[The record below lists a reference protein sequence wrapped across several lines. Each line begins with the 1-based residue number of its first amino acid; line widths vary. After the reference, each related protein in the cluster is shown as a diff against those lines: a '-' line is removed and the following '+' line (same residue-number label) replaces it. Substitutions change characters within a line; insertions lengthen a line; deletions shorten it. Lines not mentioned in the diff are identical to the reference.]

1 MNANNNDVQLR
12 PALIIGLGGT
22 GKQVLLNLRRMFYD
36 QFGEPTL
43 PHVATLWID
52 TDVSNRTAD
61 GAEMDFLLKEVEF
74 DSREKQSVQ
83 LQANELENY
92 YEHEESF
99 PHIFSWFD
107 ASLKKHGLITD
118 GAGQIRSFGRLAFF
132 RHYEDIMAKVR
143 HCIESMRQAS
153 DHSELIDRYGIR
165 LDRKNTDVWIVLS
178 LAGGTGSGMFLDM
191 AFALKHLN
199 KTLRIRGM
207 LVLPSVFSNDVEN
220 AIYGNSYAAL
230 MELEHYTYA
239 KQTAGEASMREAA
252 RFPAAWTRAQFDKG
266 DSVQGP
272 PFDTAYLIGNE
283 PRSSSGSLA
292 LGDKGALSDMLAEV
306 LFVEYS
312 GTVESLASS
321 WRSARSNMSSAL
333 TSVVRYPQSARGQT
347 IIDEFSCRY
356 ASLGLAKLH
365 VPINRIATIVRHRL
379 AADLVRYWTAEADL
393 PTNLQEQVEK
403 EFHASL
409 RLPVRGGSAGS
420 APSFVTFLAG
430 GTSQQPQ
437 LVDLIRDQV
446 QQRRGGF
453 LNKSGSGRVGEEL
466 LGWMRDDLLAAQLDC
481 THVVRERW
489 GTIARLLHLQHTEV
503 LEEEVKRAIDDMLVA
518 VLSAP
523 DRGFAFAREA
533 LRRVADRLGE
543 QQVNFRRR
551 AEVLRQKAK
560 GTNREIQER
569 LGWLNDVGG
578 AFTRRTIVAVAL
590 DMIEERVVEE
600 VRAQVFEAA
609 AEVSKRLADHIGS
622 GSKTQDAEG
631 KEVTV
636 ETGLMK
642 QLSELQAILAQE
654 VGTQIDARLKALRR
668 LPSSPINVTLY
679 DEDGDR
685 ANFYVTDQGKPFD
698 REVLAEYSRRFF
710 EEAPNRAATDLWRLR
725 QSLRD
730 RGTRQFLERVLF
742 FTRQMTPHVNQ
753 RTADVIERMG
763 RRHQQSEQ
771 SYAAAIS
778 ALVGFGHPWLSQPA
792 HFTNRD
798 VSMKNVKLEF
808 WCAMQP
814 RMGSDAHEKFQET
827 VRAIADVPPQVV
839 DSPPDKVYMSSEMAG
854 FPLTV
859 VPGLAEYR
867 DRSYLP
873 RLQNN
878 EVLHT
883 DYRYEKFQD
892 LLVREPAELE
902 AYLRALEVVA
912 QAILVGSLR
921 GEMSQE
927 QGRRTGISS
936 FHFLERKMGMRAQRR
951 DLGPFALAVRRLMLE
966 REQPLRNAIETD
978 VKSRIDQFDVTDYI
992 RWYAL
997 LTSTADENPVGNP
1010 AFAMLLATLAQRIAD
1025 RYPHVVEDADFQRNR
1040 METWSIE
1047 NPAGSGF
1054 RCLVKEV

>member
-1 MNANNNDVQLR
+1 MNTNNNDVLLR

-36 QFGEPTL
+36 QFGAPTL

-74 DSREKQSVQ
+74 DSKEKQSVQ

-92 YEHEESF
+92 YEHEDSF

-107 ASLKKHGLITD
+107 PSLKKHGLITD

-143 HCIESMRQAS
+143 HCVESMRQAS

-165 LDRKNTDVWIVLS
+165 LDRANTDVWIVLS

-199 KTLRIRGM
+199 KALRVRGM

-220 AIYGNSYAAL
+220 AIFGNTYAAL

-239 KQTAGEASMREAA
+239 KQAAGEASMREAA
-252 RFPAAWTRAQFDKG
+252 RFPVAWTRAQFDKG

-272 PFDTAYLIGNE
+272 PFDTAYIIGNE
-283 PRSSSGSLA
+283 PRSSSGSLT
-292 LGDKGALSDMLAEV
+292 LGDKGALCDMLAEV

-321 WRSARSNMSSAL
+321 WRSARSNMANAL
-333 TSVVRYPQSARGQT
+333 TSVVRYQHSARGQT
-347 IIDEFSCRY
+347 ITDEFSCRY

-379 AADLVRYWTAEADL
+379 AADLVRYWTKEADL
-393 PTNLQEQVEK
+393 PVNLQEQVEK
-403 EFHASL
+403 EFHPSL
-409 RLPVRGGSAGS
+409 RLSVRGGAAGS
-420 APSFVTFLAG
+420 APPFVTVLAG
-430 GTSQQPQ
+430 GTSQQSQ

-446 QQRRGGF
+446 RQRRAAF
-453 LNKSGSGRVGEEL
+453 LNRSGSGRVGEEML
-466 LGWMRDDLLAAQLDC
+466 AWLRDDLIANQLDC

-489 GTIARLLHLQHTEV
+489 GAIARQLHLQHTDN
-503 LEEEVKRAIDDMLVA
+503 LEEEVKKAVDDMLVA

-523 DRGFAFAREA
+523 DRGFTFAREA
-533 LRRVADRLGE
+533 LRRVADRLAE
-543 QQVNFRRR
+543 QQTLFRRR
-551 AEVLRQKAK
+551 ADVLRQKAK
-560 GTNREIQER
+560 GTQRELQER

-590 DMIEERVVEE
+590 EMIEERVVEE
-600 VRAQVFEAA
+600 ARAQIFEAA
-609 AEVSKRLADHIGS
+609 AEVSKRLVEHIGT
-622 GSKTQDAEG
+622 GAKAQDAEG
-631 KEVTV
+631 KDVTV

-642 QLSELQAILAQE
+642 QLSELQSVLVQE
-654 VGTQIDARLKALRR
+654 VGTQIAARLNALRR

-679 DEDGDR
+679 DDDGDR
-685 ANFYVTDQGKPFD
+685 TNFYVTEQGRPFD
-698 REVLAEYSRRFF
+698 REILADYSRRFF
-710 EEAPNRAATDLWRLR
+710 EEAPGRAATDLWRLR

-730 RGTRQFLERVLF
+730 RGTRQFLERVLH
-742 FTRQMTPHVNQ
+742 FTKQMTPHVNQ

-778 ALVGFGHPWLSQPA
+778 TLVGFGHPWLSQPA

-798 VSMKNVKLEF
+798 VSMRNMKVQF

-814 RMGSDAHEKFQET
+814 RMGSDAHEKFLET
-827 VRAIADVPPQVV
+827 VRAIADVTPQLV

-859 VPGLAEYR
+859 IPGLAEYR

-878 EVLHT
+878 EILHT

-892 LLVREPAELE
+892 LLVRESAELE

-912 QAILVGSLR
+912 QAILIGGLR

-927 QGRRTGISS
+927 QGRRSGVPS

-951 DLGPFALAVRRLMLE
+951 DLGPFALAVQRLMQD
-966 REQPLRNAIETD
+966 REQPLRNAIEAD
-978 VKSRIDQFDVTDYI
+978 FKARIDQFDVTDHV

-997 LTSTADENPVGNP
+997 LTSTADANPTGNP
-1010 AFAMLLATLAQRIAD
+1010 AFAALLATLAQRLSD
-1025 RYPHVVEDADFQRNR
+1025 RYPHVVDDVDFQRNR
-1040 METWSIE
+1040 METWTVE

-1054 RCLVKEV
+1054 RSMVKEA